1 MKKVLFIAQK
11 ELCSY
16 FRSPIAYVVLIATIT
31 IFNIFFF
38 TIIDYNQESTLR
50 DVFKVMEF
58 LFVFMVPIL
67 TMKVFS
73 EEKQMG
79 TMEFLM
85 TTPTKNIE
93 IVLGKYFGAVVFFS
107 FIMLLTL
114 PYYFIIEFFS
124 RPDRMAILTGYIGIW
139 LEGAFFI
146 SIGIMVSSWT
156 KSQIVAAILSYLF
169 LFFLYFSSLLDKYT
183 SGLVQVIVTYLNVMT
198 HSENFIVGILSSSDM
213 IYFFSGIL
221 FCLMIT
227 RISIDTKI
235 WDNV

>member
-1 MKKVLFIAQK
+1 MKKIFAIAQK
-11 ELCSY
+11 ELSVY
-16 FRSPIAYVVLIATIT
+16 FRSPIAYVVLIVTIV
-31 IFNIFFF
+31 IFNVFFF
-38 TIIDYNQESTLR
+38 AIIDNNEEATLR
-50 DVFKVMEF
+50 DIFKVMEF
-58 LFVFMVPIL
+58 LFVFIIPIL

-85 TTPTKNIE
+85 TTPTQNNE
-93 IVLGKYFGAVVFFS
+93 IVLGKYLGVLLFFS
-107 FIMLLTL
+107 FLIILTI
-114 PYYFIIEFFS
+114 PYYGIIEFFS

-146 SIGIMVSSWT
+146 SIGLMVSSWT

-169 LFFLYFSSLLDKYT
+169 LFLVYFSSLADKYT
-183 SGLVQVIVTYLNVMT
+183 NGVVKAIVKYSNVMT
-198 HSENFIVGILSSSDM
+198 HSENFIVGILSSSDL

-221 FCLMIT
+221 FCLVMT